1 MERVR
6 RVDPLAA
13 GFGVVGLAALIGTA
27 VLVAQPAAPQ
37 TWTAPAPPAVAVQV
51 ESDPGSID
59 AGPVAPVAD
68 VAATVTPVADPGPQ
82 PSDQWVEETAASTQ
96 IPPPA
101 VRAYGAAAL
110 RLDGEDP
117 ACRLGW
123 TTIAAI
129 GAVESGHGTHGGAVL
144 GDDGHPS
151 IPIIGPALD
160 GNGVAAIPATAGST
174 VMHGDTRWDHAVGPM
189 QFLPSSWARWGAD
202 GDGDGADDP
211 HDLDD
216 AALAAA
222 RYLCAG
228 DRDLSAA
235 EGWGAAVRSYNHSD
249 AYVEDVLRWAQT
261 YATVTRD

>member
-6 RVDPLAA
+6 RVDPLTA
-13 GFGVVGLAALIGTA
+13 GLGVVGLAALVGTA
-27 VLVAQPAAPQ
+27 VLVAQPATPQ
-37 TWTAPAPPAVAVQV
+37 SWTAPAPPAVTVQV

-59 AGPVAPVAD
+59 VGPVAPVAD
-68 VAATVTPVADPGPQ
+68 VAAVVPAANPGPQ
-82 PSDQWVEETAASTQ
+82 PSDQWVEGTAASTQ
-96 IPPPA
+96 IPGPA

-110 RLDGEDP
+110 RIDEEDP

-144 GDDGHPS
+144 GDDGRPS
-151 IPIIGPALD
+151 VPIIGPALD
-160 GNGVAAIPATAGST
+160 GNGVAAIPATADST
-174 VMHGDTRWDHAVGPM
+174 VMHGDSQWDHAVGPL

-202 GDGDGADDP
+202 GDGDGAADP

-249 AYVEDVLRWAQT
+249 AYVQDVLRWAET